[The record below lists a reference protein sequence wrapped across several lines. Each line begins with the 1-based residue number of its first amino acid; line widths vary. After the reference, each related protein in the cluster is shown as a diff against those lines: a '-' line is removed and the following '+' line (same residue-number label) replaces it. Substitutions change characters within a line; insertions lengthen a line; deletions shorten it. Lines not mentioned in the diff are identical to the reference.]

1 MTDWEDVVNC
11 MKEPKKKKVEK
22 YDKLQ
27 TGLRCWECGMYI
39 DPMCTGHYCTRCL
52 TLQINKRARSPHP
65 LQCGSEPVLLDID
78 CKNECQESSSQS
90 NTNKKKQKSKRED
103 K

>member
-22 YDKLQ
+22 FDKLH
-27 TGLRCWECGMYI
+27 TGLRCWECGMFI

-52 TLQINKRARSPHP
+52 TLQINKYSHQPHP
-65 LQCGSEPVLLDID
+65 LQNGSSPGLLDSN
-78 CKNECQESSSQS
+78 CKNECQDPNSHS
-90 NTNKKKQKSKRED
+90 NTNKKKQKNKREE

>member
-22 YDKLQ
+22 YDKLH

-52 TLQINKRARSPHP
+52 TLQINKYVRDPHP
-65 LQCGSEPVLLDID
+65 LQCGSEPGLLDTK
-78 CKNECQESSSQS
+78 CVNECSDSNSHS
-90 NTNKKKQKSKRED
+90 NTNKKKQKSKREE